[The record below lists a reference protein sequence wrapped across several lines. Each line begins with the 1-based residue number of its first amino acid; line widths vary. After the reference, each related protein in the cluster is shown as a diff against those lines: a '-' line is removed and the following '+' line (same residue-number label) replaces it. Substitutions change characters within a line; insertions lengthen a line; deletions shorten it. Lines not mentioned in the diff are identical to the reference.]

1 MKVIN
6 PAYVDSYLDGSF
18 MNFNDGKINGC
29 ITTVEGASGLKTPR
43 DFYEGLRLDYE
54 GTPFSP
60 LDSSATVIRFTSND
74 AGKFHLETAC
84 QILQEERFLPW
95 RRHLLEMV
103 LPQRQMVK
111 LYLNFIVMEYL

>member
-60 LDSSATVIRFTSND
+60 LDSSATVIRFTS
-74 AGKFHLETAC
+74 K
-84 QILQEERFLPW
+84 
-95 RRHLLEMV
+95 
-103 LPQRQMVK
+103 
-111 LYLNFIVMEYL
+111 